1 MLFSVDV
8 ENVMHVIKSD
18 LTNLFL
24 KLYNYIVAYFRLPYS
39 VLLAAWKIVYITV
52 LYIVVILLLQIQD
65 YIELLIR
72 IFSG

>member
-24 KLYNYIVAYFRLPYS
+24 KLYNYIIAYFRLPYS
-39 VLLAAWKIVYITV
+39 VLFAAWKIIDIIV
-52 LYIVVILLLQIQD
+52 L
-65 YIELLIR
+65 
-72 IFSG
+72 FSV